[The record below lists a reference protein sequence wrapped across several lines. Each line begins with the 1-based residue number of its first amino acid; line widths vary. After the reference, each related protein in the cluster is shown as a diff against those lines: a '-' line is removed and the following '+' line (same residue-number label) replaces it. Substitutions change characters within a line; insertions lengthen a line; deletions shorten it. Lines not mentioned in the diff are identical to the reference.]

1 MSFIPPS
8 CLLSCISHQPAVLPI
23 YWDTFGHI
31 GIYMCELR
39 LVPTSSQ
46 VSVLSKA
53 LLPDGPEA
61 LALLCPVKC

>member
-1 MSFIPPS
+1 
-8 CLLSCISHQPAVLPI
+8 
-23 YWDTFGHI
+23 
-31 GIYMCELR
+31 MCELR